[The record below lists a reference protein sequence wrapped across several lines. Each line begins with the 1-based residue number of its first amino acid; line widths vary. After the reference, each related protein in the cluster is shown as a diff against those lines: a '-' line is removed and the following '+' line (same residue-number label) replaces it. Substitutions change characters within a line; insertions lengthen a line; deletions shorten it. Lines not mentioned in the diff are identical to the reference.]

1 MEKFDCTYKYKLIY
15 VFSMPYDTHK
25 GLLKIGEATLTT
37 DTKPEYLTPNCR
49 ELNQAAIARIKGYTA
64 TASVNF
70 KLEYTELAVLQKDG
84 YSFTFKD
91 KDVHKVLMNS
101 GIHKVQPNGATGEE
115 WFATTVDVAI
125 RAIHAVKQGKSAL
138 SSAEKT
144 SDGQTVA
151 KIDFRDEQKA
161 AIEQTIKAFKKENEM
176 LWYAKMRFGK
186 TLTALEVVRRSQY
199 RRVII
204 VTHRPV
210 VSDGWSTDFAKIF
223 YPGSSE
229 HDYSFELKTNDSAYT
244 YDEKIDL
251 ENDLKIKRLDKD
263 GAYFLYFA
271 SIQDLRGSMRV
282 GGKFNKNNAVFDL
295 DWDLII
301 VDEAHEG
308 TQTELGDNVI
318 KQLRKAGTKVLALS
332 GTPFNLLDKFGED
345 NVYTWD
351 YVMEQ
356 KKKAEW
362 DAEHYGDHNPYA
374 DLPQMH
380 IYTYDLGEK
389 LKKYVSDEYD
399 TKAFNFREFFRVWS
413 RGPHGKRE
421 IPQGAVEGN
430 FVHEADVRS
439 FLDLMAK
446 EDKDSI
452 YPFSNDAYRNM
463 FRHTL
468 WMVPGV
474 KEAKALSEM
483 LRHHP
488 VFMHFGIANVAGE
501 GDTYEE
507 DHAKDALELVRK
519 TIRENKYSITLS
531 CGKLTTGVTVP
542 EWTAV
547 LMLSGSYSTAASQY
561 MQTIFRVQSAG
572 CIDGKQKTDCYV
584 FDFAPDRTL
593 KVLTETVHLS
603 RKPGKNQ
610 KKRREAMT
618 EFLNYCPVIA
628 IAGSRMTKYSVNSM
642 MEQVKQIY
650 AERAVNSGFEDESI
664 YNDELLKLD
673 EIDASRFNTL
683 KDIIGSSKAQKKK
696 DSVVVNDQGL
706 TDEQIAHIDDD
717 EEEEE
722 DKPGSPPP
730 TPEEIADRLKKKQAK
745 EARKKAIDILRGISI
760 RMPLMIYGANVP
772 MDEDIDIDRFV
783 ELVDDTS
790 WAEFMPKGVTKQ
802 LFAEFTKYY
811 DRDVFIAAGK
821 RIRKLAAAADKE
833 TPTRRVKL
841 IAEIFRH
848 FKNPDKETVLTPWRV
863 VNMHMSDTL
872 GGWCFFNEQFEDD
885 TQEEKHRLDEPRFVD
900 QGEVTKEVF
909 REDTHILEIN
919 SKTGLYPLY
928 VAYSVYRQK
937 LEDTTDDDWEP
948 AELQAMWEEVLRD
961 NIYVICKTPMAKYIT
976 KRTLTGYH
984 DNVVNAHYFD
994 DLVNMLKSKPEQF
1007 KKKILKGSY
1016 WGKEVKEMKFD
1027 AIVGNP
1033 PYQEETA
1040 QAQSTTNGQA
1050 PRTNVFQYFQMIS
1063 DELSCGAISLIYP
1076 GARWIHRFGKGLAQF
1091 GLNQINDKTLVRV
1104 DFYQDANEIFKDVAI
1119 ADGITVV
1126 YKNKSKAGDGFEYVY
1141 HRGNETIAVHMD
1153 YPGEQ
1158 LLPLN
1163 PNDGSIISKVNSFVD
1178 KKHLQFMFDR
1188 VLPRTLYGIESN
1200 FVEENPL
1207 KVTELTDGYILK
1219 PNEIKLFANDK
1230 AGKAGRSKWYVADKS
1245 IIESGKEYLS
1255 EWQVV
1260 VSSAN
1265 AGGQKRDNQIEIIDN
1280 HSAFGRSRVALGS
1293 FKTEKEAVNFYH
1305 YCKTTLIRFMFL
1317 MTDEALT
1324 SLGKKVPDIMDYSDQ
1339 NTLVDFQKD
1348 LNSQLY
1354 ALVGLTSDE
1363 ISYIESIIKSKEAG
1377 SLYEKMLSMS
1387 YDEIVKLL
1395 LKKYGAAKHDYFT
1408 DRECTL
1414 KNKLVS
1420 RTAEGLFCHHIDEDK
1435 AIMLSND
1442 EYAARNPFEY
1452 QKKNRLVYCNLLE
1465 HLLLHVKIAEE
1476 PRNPDANENE
1486 LPGIGGAINYLCKQL
1501 NDIYAGKEPT
1511 EEWRKTVASKVQ
1523 DSFDDYIR
1531 ILRHL
1536 WSVIEQNPLYKT
1548 IITKQMLCTGWDGKT
1563 VHRVLEA
1570 MNYDEL

>member
-37 DTKPEYLTPNCR
+37 DTKPECLTPNCR

-70 KLEYTELAVLQKDG
+70 KLEYTELAVLKKDG
-84 YSFTFKD
+84 YSLTFKD

-138 SSAEKT
+138 SATEKT

-151 KIDFRDEQKA
+151 KIDFRDEQEA
-161 AIEQTIKAFKKENEM
+161 AIEQTIKAFKKDNEM

-223 YPGSSE
+223 YPGSSA

-251 ENDLKIKRLDKD
+251 ENDLKIRRLDKN
-263 GAYFLYFA
+263 GNYFLYFA

-295 DWDLII
+295 NWDLII

-308 TQTELGDNVI
+308 TQTELGDQVI
-318 KQLRKAGTKVLALS
+318 KQLRKANTKVLALS

-362 DAEHYGDHNPYA
+362 DMEHYGDHNPYA

-446 EDKDSI
+446 DDKDSI
-452 YPFSNDAYRNM
+452 YPFSTDAYRNM

-507 DHAKDALELVRK
+507 DHAKDALELVRS
-519 TIRENKYSITLS
+519 TIRNNKYSITLS

-572 CIDGKQKTDCYV
+572 SIDGKQKTDCYV

-603 RKPGKNQ
+603 RKPGKNE
-610 KKRREAMT
+610 KKRREVMT

-628 IAGSRMTKYSVNSM
+628 ISGSRMTKYSVNSM

-673 EIDASRFNTL
+673 DIDASKFNNL

-696 DSVVVNDQGL
+696 DSVVVNGQGL
-706 TDEQIAHIDDD
+706 TDEQIAHIDDGD
-717 EEEEE
+717 
-722 DKPGSPPP
+722 DDPVTPPTPP
-730 TPEEIADRLKKKQAK
+730 TPEEIAERLKKKQAK

-772 MDEDIDIDRFV
+772 IDEDIDIDRFV

-790 WAEFMPKGVTKQ
+790 WAEFMPKGVTKP
-802 LFAEFTKYY
+802 LFADFTKYY

-900 QGEVTKEVF
+900 QGDVTKEVF

-948 AELQAMWEEVLRD
+948 AELQSMWEEVLRD

-984 DNVVNAHYFD
+984 DNIVNAHYFD

-1033 PYQEETA
+1033 PYQEET
-1040 QAQSTTNGQA
+1040 NGQSSA
-1050 PRTNVFQYFQMIS
+1050 QRSIYNYFIDCSEELGTRATLIHPARFLFNAGNTPKEWNLKKLSDTHFKVVKYWSNSTDVFPSVDIKGGVAITYWDKNAKYKPIQLFTPYPELNSIMNKVEPLTVQSLSTVITNRGTYRYSDLAYLEQPKEMAKNSDRRITTSAFERMPSLFTENKPDDGHEYVQLLGNIKNERCYRWFRKDYIS
-1063 DELSCGAISLIYP
+1063 PVDNLDKYKVIVPKANGSGAIGEVLSTPLIGTPLIGYTETYISI
-1076 GARWIHRFGKGLAQF
+1076 GATAFFNEAEATLKYVKTKFARTMLGILKVTQDNTKETWKYVPLQDFTSSSDIDWTKSITEIDQQLYAKYHLSTDE
-1091 GLNQINDKTLVRV
+1091 IN
-1104 DFYQDANEIFKDVAI
+1104 F
-1119 ADGITVV
+1119 
-1126 YKNKSKAGDGFEYVY
+1126 
-1141 HRGNETIAVHMD
+1141 
-1153 YPGEQ
+1153 
-1158 LLPLN
+1158 
-1163 PNDGSIISKVNSFVD
+1163 
-1178 KKHLQFMFDR
+1178 
-1188 VLPRTLYGIESN
+1188 IESN
-1200 FVEENPL
+1200 V
-1207 KVTELTDGYILK
+1207 KSMDSSIKTEYEVDLLMNY
-1219 PNEIKLFANDK
+1219 ND
-1230 AGKAGRSKWYVADKS
+1230 
-1245 IIESGKEYLS
+1245 L
-1255 EWQVV
+1255 V
-1260 VSSAN
+1260 VS
-1265 AGGQKRDNQIEIIDN
+1265 
-1280 HSAFGRSRVALGS
+1280 
-1293 FKTEKEAVNFYH
+1293 
-1305 YCKTTLIRFMFL
+1305 
-1317 MTDEALT
+1317 
-1324 SLGKKVPDIMDYSDQ
+1324 
-1339 NTLVDFQKD
+1339 
-1348 LNSQLY
+1348 
-1354 ALVGLTSDE
+1354 
-1363 ISYIESIIKSKEAG
+1363 
-1377 SLYEKMLSMS
+1377 
-1387 YDEIVKLL
+1387 L

-1408 DRECTL
+1408 DRECTI

-1501 NDIYAGKEPT
+1501 NEIYAGKEPT
-1511 EEWRKTVASKVQ
+1511 EEWRKIVASKVQ

-1548 IITKQMLCTGWDGKT
+1548 IITKQMLCTGWDGK
-1563 VHRVLEA
+1563 VVDRVLEA
-1570 MNYDEL
+1570 MGE

>member
-1 MEKFDCTYKYKLIY
+1 MEKFDCTYKHKLIY

-125 RAIHAVKQGKSAL
+125 RAILAVKQGKSAL
-138 SSAEKT
+138 SATEKT

-161 AIEQTIKAFKKENEM
+161 AIEQTIKAFKKESEM

-263 GAYFLYFA
+263 GDYFLYFA
-271 SIQDLRGSMRV
+271 SIQDLRGSKRV

-308 TQTELGDNVI
+308 TQTELGDHVI
-318 KQLRKAGTKVLALS
+318 KQLRKASTKVLALS

-452 YPFSNDAYRNM
+452 YPFSTDAYRNM

-673 EIDASRFNTL
+673 DIDASKFNEL
-683 KDIIGSSKAQKKK
+683 KDIIGASKAQKKK
-696 DSVVVNDQGL
+696 DSVVVNGQGL
-706 TDEQIAHIDDD
+706 TDEQIAHIDDGDD
-717 EEEEE
+717 E
-722 DKPGSPPP
+722 PVTPPTPP

-772 MDEDIDIDRFV
+772 IDEDIDIDRFV

-790 WAEFMPKGVTKQ
+790 WAEFMPKGVTKP
-802 LFAEFTKYY
+802 LFADFTKYY

-948 AELQAMWEEVLRD
+948 AELHAMWEEVLRD

-1033 PYQEETA
+1033 PYQLTDG
-1040 QAQSTTNGQA
+1040 SGGTNDA
-1050 PRTNVFQYFQMIS
+1050 PIYQYFVDFAKEISNNYVSLIIPSRWFTTGRENLLGAFRASMLNAPGIRSMFAFTNSSDVFPTVEIKGGLCYFLYDSHFTDDCTYTLVHGGQRSTSKRNLGDFDIFIREPILASIVKKVLRQMSGEADSVSTLIS
-1063 DELSCGAISLIYP
+1063 SDTPFGIPTNPQSSKKNPITVYSSAAGNHTTKLLYLDRMERRIAYIDGNKILKNTADIHKDKVFIPEAGGSGMDPYVLGKPEYGEPNSVCSQTFLYASFNSKVEAENFISYLKTKFFRVLVSACKISQHAPSKAYRFVPLQDFGKQWTDDELYSKYNLIPEEITFIESKIRAMDELSPY
-1076 GARWIHRFGKGLAQF
+1076 
-1091 GLNQINDKTLVRV
+1091 
-1104 DFYQDANEIFKDVAI
+1104 
-1119 ADGITVV
+1119 
-1126 YKNKSKAGDGFEYVY
+1126 
-1141 HRGNETIAVHMD
+1141 
-1153 YPGEQ
+1153 
-1158 LLPLN
+1158 
-1163 PNDGSIISKVNSFVD
+1163 
-1178 KKHLQFMFDR
+1178 
-1188 VLPRTLYGIESN
+1188 
-1200 FVEENPL
+1200 
-1207 KVTELTDGYILK
+1207 
-1219 PNEIKLFANDK
+1219 
-1230 AGKAGRSKWYVADKS
+1230 
-1245 IIESGKEYLS
+1245 
-1255 EWQVV
+1255 
-1260 VSSAN
+1260 
-1265 AGGQKRDNQIEIIDN
+1265 
-1280 HSAFGRSRVALGS
+1280 
-1293 FKTEKEAVNFYH
+1293 
-1305 YCKTTLIRFMFL
+1305 
-1317 MTDEALT
+1317 
-1324 SLGKKVPDIMDYSDQ
+1324 DQ
-1339 NTLVDFQKD
+1339 
-1348 LNSQLY
+1348 
-1354 ALVGLTSDE
+1354 
-1363 ISYIESIIKSKEAG
+1363 
-1377 SLYEKMLSMS
+1377 MLSMS
-1387 YDEIVKLL
+1387 YDDIVKLL

-1408 DRECTL
+1408 DRECTI

-1501 NDIYAGKEPT
+1501 NDIYAGKEPA
-1511 EEWRKTVASKVQ
+1511 EEWRKTVAAKVQ
-1523 DSFDDYIR
+1523 DHFDDYIR

-1536 WSVIEQNPLYKT
+1536 RSVIEQNPLYKT
-1548 IITKQMLCTGWDGKT
+1548 IITKQMLCTGWDGK
-1563 VHRVLEA
+1563 VVERVLEE
-1570 MNYDEL
+1570 MGE

>member
-15 VFSMPYDTHK
+15 VFTMPYDTHK

-37 DTKPEYLTPNCR
+37 DTKPEFLTPNCR

-70 KLEYTELAVLQKDG
+70 KLEHTELAVLRKDG
-84 YSFTFKD
+84 YTFTFKD

-101 GIHKVQPNGATGEE
+101 GVHKVQPNGATGEE
-115 WFATTVDVAI
+115 WFETTLDVAAN
-125 RAIHAVKQGKSAL
+125 AIKAVKSGRLSLSA
-138 SSAEKT
+138 SEKAT
-144 SDGQTVA
+144 SEKAAA
-151 KIDFRDEQKA
+151 KIDFREEQEA

-271 SIQDLRGSMRV
+271 SIQDLRGSKRV

-308 TQTELGDNVI
+308 TQTELGDHVI
-318 KQLRKAGTKVLALS
+318 KQLRKASTKVLALS

-362 DAEHYGDHNPYA
+362 DICHYGDHNPYA

-452 YPFSNDAYRNM
+452 YPFSTDAYRNM

-488 VFMHFGIANVAGE
+488 VFMHCGIANVAGE

-572 CIDGKQKTDCYV
+572 CVDGKQKTDCYV

-610 KKRREAMT
+610 KKRREVMT

-628 IAGSRMTKYSVNSM
+628 IAGSHMTKYSVNSM

-673 EIDASRFNTL
+673 DIDASKFNNL
-683 KDIIGSSKAQKKK
+683 KNIIGASKAQKKK
-696 DSVVVNDQGL
+696 DSVVVNGQGL
-706 TDEQIAHIDDD
+706 TDEQIAHLDDGDD
-717 EEEEE
+717 ELAE
-722 DKPGSPPP
+722 KPVPP
-730 TPEEIADRLKKKQAK
+730 TPEEIAERLKKKQAK
-745 EARKKAIDILRGISI
+745 EARRKAIDILRGISI

-772 MDEDIDIDRFV
+772 IDEDIDIDRFV

-790 WAEFMPKGVTKQ
+790 WAEFMPKGVTKK
-802 LFAEFTKYY
+802 LFADFTKYY

-928 VAYSVYRQK
+928 VAYSVYHRK
-937 LEDTTDDDWEP
+937 LEDTSDDDWEP

-1126 YKNKSKAGDGFEYVY
+1126 YKNKSKDGDGFEYVF

-1200 FVEENPL
+1200 YVEENPL
-1207 KVTELTDGYILK
+1207 KVTELADGYILK

-1324 SLGKKVPDIMDYSDQ
+1324 SLGKKVPDIIDYSDQ

-1363 ISYIESIIKSKEAG
+1363 ISYIESIVKSKEAG

-1387 YDEIVKLL
+1387 YDEIVKLF

-1408 DRECTL
+1408 DRECTI

-1420 RTAEGLFCHHIDEDK
+1420 RTSEGLFCHHIDEDK

-1442 EYAARNPFEY
+1442 AYAAKNPFEY

-1486 LPGIGGAINYLCKQL
+1486 LPGIGGAINYICKQL

-1511 EEWRKTVASKVQ
+1511 DEWRKKATALVKNN
-1523 DSFDDYIR
+1523 FDDYIC

-1536 WSVIEQNPLYKT
+1536 WRVIEQNPLYKT
-1548 IITKQMLCTGWDGKT
+1548 IITKQMLCTGWDGKI
-1563 VHRVLEA
+1563 VERVLEE
-1570 MNYDEL
+1570 ME

>member
-49 ELNQAAIARIKGYTA
+49 ELNQAAIARIKSYTA

-70 KLEYTELAVLQKDG
+70 KLEYTELAVLQRDG
-84 YSFTFKD
+84 YFHAFND

-115 WFATTVDVAI
+115 WFETTLDVTVNAI
-125 RAIHAVKQGKSAL
+125 KAVKQGNSAL
-138 SSAEKT
+138 SVAERTSAAT
-144 SDGQTVA
+144 AIA
-151 KIDFRDEQKA
+151 KIDFREEQEA
-161 AIEQTIKAFKKENEM
+161 AIEQTIRAFKKSNEM

-186 TLTALEVVRRSQY
+186 TPTALEVVRRSQY

-223 YPGSSE
+223 YSGASA

-244 YDEKIDL
+244 FDEKIDL
-251 ENDLKIKRLDKD
+251 ENDLKIRRLDKN
-263 GAYFLYFA
+263 GNYFLYFA
-271 SIQDLRGSMRV
+271 SIQDLRGSKRV

-318 KQLRKAGTKVLALS
+318 KQLRKTNTKVLALS

-362 DAEHYGDHNPYA
+362 DAQHYGDHNPYA

-421 IPQGAVEGN
+421 IPQGATEGN

-446 EDKDSI
+446 EDKDSV
-452 YPFSNDAYRNM
+452 YPFSTDAYRNM

-572 CIDGKQKTDCYV
+572 SIDGKQKTDCYV

-603 RKPGKNQ
+603 RKPGKNE

-673 EIDASRFNTL
+673 EIDASKFNNL

-696 DSVVVNDQGL
+696 DSVVVNGQGL
-706 TDEQIAHIDDD
+706 TDEQIAHLDDGDDD
-717 EEEEE
+717 PVE
-722 DKPGSPPP
+722 KPAPP
-730 TPEEIADRLKKKQAK
+730 TPEEIAERLKKKQAK

-772 MDEDIDIDRFV
+772 IDEDIDIDRFV

-790 WAEFMPKGVTKQ
+790 WAEFMPKGVTKP

-885 TQEEKHRLDEPRFVD
+885 TQDQKHRLDEPRFVD
-900 QGEVTKEVF
+900 QGDVTAEVF

-937 LEDTTDDDWEP
+937 LENTTDDDWEP
-948 AELQAMWEEVLRD
+948 EEVQTMWEEVLRD

-984 DNVVNAHYFD
+984 DYVVNAHYFD

-1027 AIVGNP
+1027 AVVGNP
-1033 PYQEETA
+1033 PYQEESD
-1040 QAQSTTNGQA
+1040 STRKPPVYN
-1050 PRTNVFQYFQMIS
+1050 YFYDIAFTIS
-1063 DELSCGAISLIYP
+1063 NLVSLITP
-1076 GARWIHRFGKGLAQF
+1076 ARF
-1091 GLNQINDKTLVRV
+1091 
-1104 DFYQDANEIFKDVAI
+1104 
-1119 ADGITVV
+1119 
-1126 YKNKSKAGDGFEYVY
+1126 
-1141 HRGNETIAVHMD
+1141 
-1153 YPGEQ
+1153 
-1158 LLPLN
+1158 
-1163 PNDGSIISKVNSFVD
+1163 
-1178 KKHLQFMFDR
+1178 
-1188 VLPRTLYGIESN
+1188 
-1200 FVEENPL
+1200 
-1207 KVTELTDGYILK
+1207 
-1219 PNEIKLFANDK
+1219 LF
-1230 AGKAGRSKWYVADKS
+1230 
-1245 IIESGKEYLS
+1245 
-1255 EWQVV
+1255 
-1260 VSSAN
+1260 N
-1265 AGGQKRDNQIEIIDN
+1265 AGQTPKAWN
-1280 HSAFGRSRVALGS
+1280 
-1293 FKTEKEAVNFYH
+1293 
-1305 YCKTTLIRFMFL
+1305 
-1317 MTDEALT
+1317 
-1324 SLGKKVPDIMDYSDQ
+1324 
-1339 NTLVDFQKD
+1339 
-1348 LNSQLY
+1348 
-1354 ALVGLTSDE
+1354 
-1363 ISYIESIIKSKEAG
+1363 
-1377 SLYEKMLSMS
+1377 EKMLSDSHFKVIKYFEDSKEVFPSVEIKGGVAITYRDSRVNFGAITIFTQHPELNSIIEKVQALSDIRLDTIISSQGLFRFSEAFFQDHPEAKKLIGEGTGNKIVSNIIEKIPTVFLDTLPSNGDYVKILGRIDNKRSSRFILRKYILPADQIDYFKLFIPEANNSGKFGERLTEPVVGEPNECSSDTFLCGGMFDS
-1387 YDEIVKLL
+1387 RIESENFKKYFQTKFFRALLGVKKTTQHCPPIVWETIPLQNFKENSDINWTKSISEIDQQLYAKYHLTTDEINFIESNVKSMGSSVKTEYEVDLLMNYNDLVASL
-1395 LKKYGAAKHDYFT
+1395 LKKYGAAKHNYFK
-1408 DRECTL
+1408 DWECTI
-1414 KNKLVS
+1414 KNRLVS
-1420 RTAEGLFCHHIDEDK
+1420 RSAEGLFCHHIDEDK

-1442 EYAARNPFEY
+1442 KYAAQNPFEY
-1452 QKKNRLVYCNLLE
+1452 QKASRLVYCNLLE

-1486 LPGIGGAINYLCKQL
+1486 LPGIGGAINFICKQL
-1501 NDIYAGKEPT
+1501 NDIYDGKESAD
-1511 EEWRKTVASKVQ
+1511 EWRKKAAALVK

-1536 WSVIEQNPLYKT
+1536 WNVIEQNPPYKAA
-1548 IITKQMLCTGWDGKT
+1548 ITKQMLCTGWDGKT
-1563 VHRVLEA
+1563 VDRVLEA
-1570 MNYDEL
+1570 IK

>member
-15 VFSMPYDTHK
+15 VFTMPYDTHK

-37 DTKPEYLTPNCR
+37 DTKPEFLTPNCR

-70 KLEYTELAVLQKDG
+70 KLEHTELAVLRKDG
-84 YSFTFKD
+84 YTFTFKD

-101 GIHKVQPNGATGEE
+101 GVHKVQPNGATGEE
-115 WFATTVDVAI
+115 WFETTLDVAAN
-125 RAIHAVKQGKSAL
+125 AIKAVKSGRLSLSA
-138 SSAEKT
+138 SEKAT
-144 SDGQTVA
+144 SEKAAA
-151 KIDFRDEQKA
+151 KIDFREEQEA

-271 SIQDLRGSMRV
+271 SIQDLRGSKRV

-308 TQTELGDNVI
+308 TQTELGDHVI
-318 KQLRKAGTKVLALS
+318 KQLRKASTKVLALS

-362 DAEHYGDHNPYA
+362 DICHYGDHNPYA

-452 YPFSNDAYRNM
+452 YPFSTDAYRNM

-488 VFMHFGIANVAGE
+488 VFMHCGIANVAGE

-572 CIDGKQKTDCYV
+572 CVDGKQKTDCYV

-610 KKRREAMT
+610 KKRREVMT

-628 IAGSRMTKYSVNSM
+628 IAGSHMTKYSVNSM

-673 EIDASRFNTL
+673 DIDASKFNNL
-683 KDIIGSSKAQKKK
+683 KNIIGASKAQKKK
-696 DSVVVNDQGL
+696 DSVVVNGQGL
-706 TDEQIAHIDDD
+706 TDEQIAHLDDGDD
-717 EEEEE
+717 ELAE
-722 DKPGSPPP
+722 KPVPP
-730 TPEEIADRLKKKQAK
+730 TPEEIAERLKKKQAK
-745 EARKKAIDILRGISI
+745 EARRKAIDILRGISI

-772 MDEDIDIDRFV
+772 IDEDIDIDRFV

-790 WAEFMPKGVTKQ
+790 WAEFMPKGVTKK
-802 LFAEFTKYY
+802 LFADFTKYY

-928 VAYSVYRQK
+928 VAYSVYHRK
-937 LEDTTDDDWEP
+937 LEDTSDDDWEP

-1126 YKNKSKAGDGFEYVY
+1126 YKNKSKDGDGFEYVF

-1200 FVEENPL
+1200 YVEENPL
-1207 KVTELTDGYILK
+1207 KVTELADGYILK

-1324 SLGKKVPDIMDYSDQ
+1324 SLGKKVPDIIDYSDQ

-1363 ISYIESIIKSKEAG
+1363 ISYIESIVKSKEAG

-1387 YDEIVKLL
+1387 YDEIVKLF

-1408 DRECTL
+1408 DRECTI

-1420 RTAEGLFCHHIDEDK
+1420 RTSEGLFCHHIDEDK

-1442 EYAARNPFEY
+1442 AYAAKNPFEY

-1486 LPGIGGAINYLCKQL
+1486 LPGIGGAINYICKQL

-1511 EEWRKTVASKVQ
+1511 DEWRKKATALVKNN
-1523 DSFDDYIR
+1523 FDDYIR

-1536 WSVIEQNPLYKT
+1536 WRVIEQNPLYKT
-1548 IITKQMLCTGWDGKT
+1548 IITKQMLCTGWDGKI
-1563 VHRVLEA
+1563 VERVLEE
-1570 MNYDEL
+1570 ME